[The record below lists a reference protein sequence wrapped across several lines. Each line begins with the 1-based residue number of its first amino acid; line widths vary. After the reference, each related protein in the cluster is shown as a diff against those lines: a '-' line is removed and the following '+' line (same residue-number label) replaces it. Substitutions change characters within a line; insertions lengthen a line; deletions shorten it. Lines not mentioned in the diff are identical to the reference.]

1 MTAPRRFPRP
11 PRALLLAAAG
21 LLACA
26 LAALLPA
33 LDGGG
38 APGTAEA
45 QGSLASNLR
54 LSGWTNCNSIRL
66 TWTPNEGG
74 SGLWT
79 WEIQKRVNNGDW
91 DAAATA
97 RQPRNMGD
105 VYWTIT
111 GVNCVDKNEFRI
123 RIRRG
128 VWSDTVTAP
137 SAPSQVAG
145 LVFQSVNETRIS
157 VSWSTPPSYS
167 TITGYTLAYRENQG
181 GTGDWTTDDA
191 IAATVNSK
199 TIGSLTPGTAYEVRV
214 AAKTSVGT
222 GAWSEILFARTSAS
236 LFANKPPDDL
246 KITELSRSPTAVNL
260 SLSWSAVTGVTLYE
274 VEQRLDK
281 VLTTLRTGTAPGSA
295 ATDTHL
301 EIGHT
306 KDENDAGE
314 FSFRVRAR
322 KGSGQSAQYTPWS
335 PEAYYR
341 FYGEGKVKVP
351 SQLAAEVAG
360 NRELPAD
367 VRAVRDGVGG
377 AVEQVFAPTGLQVD
391 GAGIAAAAAI
401 LPCLAVFLFVAGL
414 GWQAG
419 APAMGL
425 GAGYAL
431 MTLGLFVGNAL
442 LGLDIIWPMLAV
454 LVAVLVGGGAAAR
467 KLGFF

>member
-1 MTAPRRFPRP
+1 M
-11 PRALLLAAAG
+11 
-21 LLACA
+21 
-26 LAALLPA
+26 
-33 LDGGG
+33 
-38 APGTAEA
+38 
-45 QGSLASNLR
+45 
-54 LSGWTNCNSIRL
+54 
-66 TWTPNEGG
+66 
-74 SGLWT
+74 
-79 WEIQKRVNNGDW
+79 
-91 DAAATA
+91 
-97 RQPRNMGD
+97 
-105 VYWTIT
+105 
-111 GVNCVDKNEFRI
+111 
-123 RIRRG
+123 
-128 VWSDTVTAP
+128 
-137 SAPSQVAG
+137 
-145 LVFQSVNETRIS
+145 FQSVNETRIS

-181 GTGDWTTDDA
+181 GTGDWTTDNS

-274 VEQRLDK
+274 VEQRLDD

-314 FSFRVRAR
+314 FSFRVRAQ

-341 FYGEGKVKVP
+341 FYGEGKVEVP

-367 VRAVRDGVGG
+367 VRAVREGVGG

-391 GAGIAAAAAI
+391 GEGIAAAVAI

>member
-45 QGSLASNLR
+45 QARNVAYVSWTKCSVLR
-54 LSGWTNCNSIRL
+54 VSSELRYEGRIRVRARY
-66 TWTPNEGG
+66 
-74 SGLWT
+74 
-79 WEIQKRVNNGDW
+79 RVNNRAEW
-91 DAAATA
+91 TE
-97 RQPRNMGD
+97 RNLGTYASSYGRNTT
-105 VYWTIT
+105 VAIS
-111 GVNCVDKNEFRI
+111 GLNCVNKYEVAIASGD
-123 RIRRG
+123 G
-128 VWSDTVTAP
+128 YWSTDTVTAP

-181 GTGDWTTDDA
+181 GTGDWTTDNS

-274 VEQRLDK
+274 VEQRLDD

-301 EIGHT
+301 EMGHT

-322 KGSGQSAQYTPWS
+322 KGSGGSAQYTPWS

-341 FYGEGKVKVP
+341 FYGEGKVEVP

-391 GAGIAAAAAI
+391 GEGIAAAVAI